1 MQFQLKPRTSSS
13 ALTHTQRKTF
23 SFASSPIHS
32 FVRLF
37 DCYWLKLNI
46 TQIQLF
52 IRNMNNA
59 NMTKAN
65 ATDTKTRDEKQFYD
79 GRKKLQNVR
88 DMNFF
93 LCFFLIL
100 YVFDVLENF
109 HSNTHAHCR
118 MSGLALEAA

>member
-1 MQFQLKPRTSSS
+1 
-13 ALTHTQRKTF
+13 
-23 SFASSPIHS
+23 
-32 FVRLF
+32 
-37 DCYWLKLNI
+37 
-46 TQIQLF
+46 
-52 IRNMNNA
+52 MNNA

-65 ATDTKTRDEKQFYD
+65 TTDTKTRDEKQFYD

-118 MSGLALEAA
+118 MSGLALEAAWTCAAYSIWKNLH